1 LKLIQETAQK
11 EGALCKQQLE
21 MLQATCKNMQ
31 QETDIKVESLLRQ
44 LEEANFRARQ
54 RA

>member
-1 LKLIQETAQK
+1 
-11 EGALCKQQLE
+11 

-54 RA
+54 RAEETSALTKRLREEKCEL